1 MAWASAFDDF
11 AVAGR
16 FSHELSSQTPETG
29 RHERYGREYALFMEA
44 YARLEPWF
52 DKL

>member
-1 MAWASAFDDF
+1 MGIFDDF

-16 FSHELSSQTPETG
+16 FSSELTTSHPDPA
-29 RHERYGREYALFMEA
+29 RHERYRHEHALFLEA
-44 YARLEPWF
+44 YRRLEPWF